1 MLKGIDVSSYQ
12 NEINWAEVK
21 NQIDF
26 AILRLGYG
34 DNIESQD
41 DRYFIKN
48 ANGCINNNIPFG
60 VYIYS
65 YAKNLTGSESIQ
77 SEIEHTKR
85 QLSKISKKPFCIYI
99 DMEDASTVSLG
110 RNTLTNFALEYCK
123 QITQTGYKA
132 GVYAN
137 QNWFQNYLNPST
149 ITSHGYSIWCAKYSS
164 EEPKISSYYDIWQY
178 SDNGKVSGIEGKVD
192 MNYMVR
198 DIRNVTP
205 QPTPKPIDTK
215 VNIYYQVETKE
226 DGVLPMVKNLDD
238 YAGWK
243 NHPIRYLA
251 IKVDKGSIKYRV
263 TTLSGRVLGWVTQCN
278 IKDHRNGCAGNGEP
292 ISTVELYYYTP
303 NNIRPYKKAKY
314 KINDYSWQYDL
325 EKSNGQDGYAGV
337 KGKIATKF
345 QATIV

>member
-1 MLKGIDVSSYQ
+1 MLKGIDISYYQ
-12 NEINWAEVK
+12 GNV
-21 NQIDF
+21 DF
-26 AILRLGYG
+26 SKIKEQFKFVIIRVALG
-34 DNIESQD
+34 DNIASQD
-41 DRYFIKN
+41 DVKYKEYI
-48 ANGCINNNIPFG
+48 AGCQKYNIPYAF
-60 VYIYS
+60 YLIS
-65 YAKNLTGSESIQ
+65 YAKRERGSESVQ
-77 SEIEHTKR
+77 SEIEHMDRIAK
-85 QLSKISKKPFCIYI
+85 QYNPFAIFY
-99 DMEDASTVSLG
+99 DMEIANTTYLG
-110 RNTLTNFALEYCK
+110 KKTLTNFAIKFCDYFK
-123 QITQTGYKA
+123 NKGYKA

-137 QNWFQNYLNPST
+137 KNWFTNYLDYNT
-149 ITSHGYSIWCAKYSS
+149 LKNRGYIIWLAHYEVDKPGLPC
-164 EEPKISSYYDIWQY
+164 DIWQY
-178 SDNGKVSGIEGKVD
+178 SDKGRVNGINTNTTDLDIMYNNIIGNQSQSTQKPVD
-192 MNYMVR
+192 
-198 DIRNVTP
+198 
-205 QPTPKPIDTK
+205 KK

-238 YAGWK
+238 YAGWE

-314 KINDYSWQYDL
+314 KVNDYSWQYDL